1 MINLNEL
8 QELVAIIQVE
18 DDINLEYFVDLDS
31 MDGYAGQDII
41 VLAEKRIIICNKE
54 IEGGVRDLLERSKSN
69 GIDDEYED

>member
-69 GIDDEYED
+69 EIDDEYED

>member
-69 GIDDEYED
+69 GIDDEDED